1 MQNVDLLRLTRSSI
15 KAGRIGDAIDALDL
29 LEGIAVRDL
38 ALKAVI
44 ALEHRNT
51 RLALS
56 LVDRCYGIP
65 CSEGGG

>member
-1 MQNVDLLRLTRSSI
+1 MQNVDLLRVIRSSI
-15 KAGRIGDAIDALDL
+15 KAGRIEDAIAMLDV
-29 LEGIAVRDL
+29 LEGIVVRDF

-56 LVDRCYGIP
+56 LVERCYGVL